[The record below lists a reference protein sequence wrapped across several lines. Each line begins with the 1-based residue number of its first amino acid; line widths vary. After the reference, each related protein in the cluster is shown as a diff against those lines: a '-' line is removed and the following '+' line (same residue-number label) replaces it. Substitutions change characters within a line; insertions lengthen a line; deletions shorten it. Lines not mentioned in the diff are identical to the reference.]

1 MNKFEPPRK
10 NKKKN
15 TGYAGSGN
23 GGKMETTDTVKLLKE
38 CDAGTKMA
46 VSSIDEV
53 LESISS
59 SELKQ
64 LLQESKDHHEKL
76 ENEIC
81 AQLDKYGAGQKDP
94 NPIAKGMSWMKTN
107 MKMSMDNSDS
117 TVADLITDGCNM
129 GVKTLNKYLNQYEA
143 ADHTS
148 KDICN
153 RLISIEESLCKEL
166 KEYL

>member
-1 MNKFEPPRK
+1 MKTK
-10 NKKKN
+10 
-15 TGYAGSGN
+15 
-23 GGKMETTDTVKLLKE
+23 DTISLLKE
-38 CDAGTKMA
+38 CDAGSKMA

-53 LESISS
+53 LDKIQDSNM
-59 SELKQ
+59 KQ
-64 LLQESKDHHEKL
+64 LLKESKSHHEKL
-76 ENEIC
+76 CDEIHTLLIRH
-81 AQLDKYGAGQKDP
+81 QSEEKEP

-107 MKMSMDNSDS
+107 VKLTMDASDS

-129 GVKTLNKYLNQYEA
+129 GVKSLHKYLNEYDD

-153 RLISIEESLCKEL
+153 RLIDIEQQLCKDI